1 MPFDQIY
8 EKSYEEQKM
17 GDVKILGTETE
28 ETKSGVSKSKA
39 LQLTATKQLDIG
51 KYLMKS

>member
-1 MPFDQIY
+1 
-8 EKSYEEQKM
+8 M
-17 GDVKILGTETE
+17 GVTQILGAETFE

-51 KYLMKS
+51 KYFMKS